1 VQWLGAAAVAP
12 ARLIVA
18 VSRPRAIV
26 SWSSGKDAAWALH
39 TLRLA
44 NSVEPAALLTTV
56 TAAYGRVSMHGVR
69 EELLVRQAQEVGLPL
84 RVVTIPSP
92 CPNDLYE
99 EAFLAELARAR
110 TAGITHVVFGDL
122 FLEDVRV
129 YRERLLERAGLTGVF
144 PLWRRETRALATE
157 MLAGGLRAVLVCVDP
172 EKVPASFAGRD
183 FDPKLLGELPA
194 GIDPCGERGEFHTFA
209 RAGPMFRREIGVAR
223 GEVVQRDGFVFAD
236 LLEGSSVPG

>member
-1 VQWLGAAAVAP
+1 
-12 ARLIVA
+12 
-18 VSRPRAIV
+18 VSRPRALV

-39 TLRLA
+39 AIRLA
-44 NSVEPAALLTTV
+44 KRIEPAGLLTTV
-56 TAAYGRVSMHGVR
+56 TAAYRRVSMHGVR
-69 EELLVRQAQEVGLPL
+69 EELLVRQAEEVGLPL
-84 RVVTIPSP
+84 RVVSIPSP

-122 FLEDVRV
+122 FLEDVRA
-129 YRERLLERAGLTGVF
+129 YRERLLEGAGLVGVF
-144 PLWRRETRALATE
+144 PLWGRDTGALAME

-209 RAGPMFRREIGVAR
+209 RAGPMFRREIEVAR

-236 LLEGSSVPG
+236 LLEGSSVPN